1 MVQNDQIINLL
12 TTDELLDVIP
22 KKVLW
27 PRVLLV
33 KPGYTLF
40 LAGLGRVDFIGG
52 TERLRLS
59 VYASDRLPL
68 LLVDTIKA
76 DQVYRECI
84 GSKLMSVPR
93 GDAERMAKWPTM
105 QRCEN
110 IISVSGYESEHKSV
124 CGKPSGSL
132 YLHVLHWR
140 HIKFYISI
148 GRYCVI
154 VRRLGIGQLTANG
167 DSIVLRMDA
176 RTTRHL
182 RPEAGIVA
190 LWFDGISWWTY
201 RTYASV
207 QLEIANESD
216 FLKYSKCELF
226 LSILV

>member
-93 GDAERMAKWPTM
+93 GDAARMAKWPTM

-132 YLHVLHWR
+132 YLHVLH
-140 HIKFYISI
+140 
-148 GRYCVI
+148 
-154 VRRLGIGQLTANG
+154 
-167 DSIVLRMDA
+167 
-176 RTTRHL
+176 
-182 RPEAGIVA
+182 
-190 LWFDGISWWTY
+190 
-201 RTYASV
+201 
-207 QLEIANESD
+207 
-216 FLKYSKCELF
+216 
-226 LSILV
+226 